1 METESTWLELAGII
15 FFTFMVITVGL
26 LWALS
31 VKASYNEEREKEKR
45 KIQENEQTKKE
56 SVQWKGTT
64 LSLSLLL

>member
-45 KIQENEQTKKE
+45 KMQENEQTKKE

>member
-31 VKASYNEEREKEKR
+31 IKASYNEEKEKEKR
-45 KIQENEQTKKE
+45 KIQENTQSNKE
-56 SVQWKGTT
+56 STQ
-64 LSLSLLL
+64 